1 MNLKKLE
8 IVEIDINKIKEYAN
22 NSKEHPEWHVN
33 QIKESINKFGFI
45 DPIAVN
51 KDLQIIAGHGRLMA
65 AKELKMDKIPCII
78 LEGMTEAEER
88 AYIIAHN
95 KLTMNTGFDL
105 DKLAYELN
113 SLKFDEEIDLTITG
127 FSKEEIDNLLSGI
140 NTDYKEIIDDKD
152 SENRLEDNEY
162 SLKIEAPIYEPK
174 NEKPK
179 INEMIN
185 FDKYNELLEE
195 IEKTDLPEGEKNF
208 LKFAATRHIIFDY
221 EKIAD
226 YYAHSDKKV
235 QEYMENSALVIID
248 FKKAIENGFVEMSRE
263 TMEKFGVDNNE

>member
-8 IVEIDINKIKEYAN
+8 IIEIDINKIKEYEN
-22 NSKEHPEWHVN
+22 NSKEHPEWHIK
-33 QIKESINKFGFI
+33 QIAESIRAFGFN

-51 KDLQIIAGHGRLMA
+51 KDFQIIAGHGRYRAGLI
-65 AKELKMDKIPCII
+65 LKLKKIPCII
-78 LEGMTEAEER
+78 LEGLTEAEER
-88 AYIIAHN
+88 AYIITHN

-105 DKLAYELN
+105 DKLIYEIN
-113 SLKFDEEIDLTITG
+113 SLKVDGEIDLTLTG

-140 NTDYKEIIDDKD
+140 NTDYKEILDDN
-152 SENRLEDNEY
+152 ENEDRLGDNEY

-185 FDKYNELLEE
+185 FDKYNELLKE
-195 IEKTDLPEGEKNF
+195 IEKADLPEEEKNF

-226 YYAHSDKKV
+226 YYTNSDKKV

-248 FKKAIENGFVEMSRE
+248 FEKAIENGFVEMSRE